1 MDQFELQK
9 LDALLHKLCEDKAI
23 MDGLSIVERAQ
34 ITGASGTLCSLIGK
48 HLSPTTSPRAPIDKP
63 SDGSF

>member
-48 HLSPTTSPRAPIDKP
+48 ASE
-63 SDGSF
+63 SDDVPQGPH

>member
-48 HLSPTTSPRAPIDKP
+48 HLSPTTSP
-63 SDGSF
+63 